1 MRTPIL
7 APVKPTVTAGE
18 GDKKGNHRMKVILNK
33 DVPKLGD
40 AGSIQT
46 VKDGFARNYLI
57 PQGLASEATPGRL
70 KNAEQRLRAI
80 QRKVEREEEAQ
91 KSLAER
97 LNGLRIA
104 MTARVGEQGRLYGS
118 ITSADVAEK
127 ISAAVGQEIDRRKV
141 LLDEPI
147 RSVGEHQ
154 VTVHLVGRLRPVVT
168 VAVAGEQV
176 DEPAAEAPAEEA
188 PEAETDDVSE
198 EA

>member
-1 MRTPIL
+1 
-7 APVKPTVTAGE
+7 
-18 GDKKGNHRMKVILNK
+18 MKVILSQ

-57 PQGLASEATPGRL
+57 PQGLATEATVGGL
-70 KNAEQRLRAI
+70 KNAEQRLRSI

-91 KSLAER
+91 KSLAES
-97 LNGLRIA
+97 LSGLRIA
-104 MTARVGEQGRLYGS
+104 ITARVGEQGRLYGS

-147 RSVGEHQ
+147 RSIGDHQ
-154 VTVHLVGRLRPVVT
+154 VTVHLVGKLRPVVT
-168 VAVAGEQV
+168 VAVAGEHV
-176 DEPAAEAPAEEA
+176 DEPVADADSGLTVEPVSDDESEDVTEA
-188 PEAETDDVSE
+188 
-198 EA
+198 

>member
-1 MRTPIL
+1 
-7 APVKPTVTAGE
+7 
-18 GDKKGNHRMKVILNK
+18 MKVILNK